1 MIVDRWT
8 VTVASVGDSRCILDT
23 QGGAV
28 TTLTVDHRLEENIEE
43 YVNTNYSSLRLC
55 QLALYVLL
63 MITSSLYIRR
73 RQRVT
78 ASGGEVGR
86 LSIVGGAEVSI
97 SCCIYAFRLRPVF

>member
-43 YVNTNYSSLRLC
+43 YVNTTFSSLRPSY
-55 QLALYVLL
+55 LAFSVLL
-63 MITSSLYIRR
+63 IVTNSLYT
-73 RQRVT
+73 QET
-78 ASGGEVGR
+78 T
-86 LSIVGGAEVSI
+86 
-97 SCCIYAFRLRPVF
+97 CCCKWR